1 MVCNHNHSL
10 RFLSSDKNICS
21 KSMCEKVH
29 ILHIHHNPHDYVQY
43 NCGNKWQTVK
53 SGCCLTLCI
62 HSCVT
67 IALINSWPCI
77 RGMERCCKD
86 IGTSQAGA
94 LERSRAT
101 SLPPRAPRSHPPA
114 MWGRCTDPLLLLL
127 PLALGQFEEEEK
139 PYRGQLVGSLNSY
152 HHQVSLGS
160 RASILSC
167 ILLNPTA
174 NSLAQHPLMRRG
186 E

>member
-1 MVCNHNHSL
+1 
-10 RFLSSDKNICS
+10 
-21 KSMCEKVH
+21 MCEYYTYY
-29 ILHIHHNPHDYVQY
+29 LHITIPMTMY
-43 NCGNKWQTVK
+43 NYCGQKLQTVK
-53 SGCCLTLCI
+53 LGCCLTLCI

-114 MWGRCTDPLLLLL
+114 MWVFLRRLSAAYAGQVPL
-127 PLALGQFEEEEK
+127 EEATKEASCFHC
-139 PYRGQLVGSLNSY
+139 PNRPCP
-152 HHQVSLGS
+152 
-160 RASILSC
+160 RASKQQVDAYYSHKVRKENEHDLRQ
-167 ILLNPTA
+167 N
-174 NSLAQHPLMRRG
+174 
-186 E
+186 

>member
-1 MVCNHNHSL
+1 
-10 RFLSSDKNICS
+10 
-21 KSMCEKVH
+21 MCEYYTYY
-29 ILHIHHNPHDYVQY
+29 LHITIPMTMY
-43 NCGNKWQTVK
+43 NYCGQKLQTVK
-53 SGCCLTLCI
+53 LGCCLTLCI
-62 HSCVT
+62 HGCVT

-152 HHQVSLGS
+152 HHQVSPGCSQGGKKHPTVHLA
-160 RASILSC
+160 RA
-167 ILLNPTA
+167 NPSP
-174 NSLAQHPLMRRG
+174 NSVAQHPPLSERERG
-186 E
+186 NQLWVCGEWKIVKR